1 MKDIKK
7 IKGKTKGTRD
17 IFKEICDFANYGVAI
32 VDPEG
37 NLEYL
42 NKTFA
47 RSHGYKP
54 EELIGKNL
62 TVFHTKEQLLRV
74 NKLNKRLKK
83 EGKYS
88 QEEVMHVRKNGEVF
102 PMLMSAVTIKDQKG
116 KNEFLVAMGVD
127 ISSRKNAEEA
137 LRESEERFSQIAEN
151 EGKWIW
157 EVDAKGLYTYASPVV
172 KKILGYKPEEIVGKK
187 HFYDF
192 FKPDEKDQMKQGA
205 FEAFA
210 QKESFS
216 DFINSNIHKSG
227 KVVVLSTDGV
237 PVLDEKGRLLGYR
250 GVDTD
255 ITKQTEAEEALKE
268 SEEKFQQIANTIK
281 DVFWVMDAKTGQALY
296 ISPAYKKIWGRSVK
310 EIYDDSENWVKAIHK
325 DDRERVAKAYAEMFK
340 NGDFDEDYRILH
352 KDKSIRWVRD
362 RGYPIKNNNG
372 EVYRLVGIV
381 QDITN
386 KKEIEEKLKESEEK
400 FRTLFNNSK
409 DALMTLEPPTWK
421 FTSGNPSIVKMFG
434 VKDEKE
440 FLSLRPW
447 EVSPKYQP
455 DGQLSNIKA
464 KKMIQKALKEG
475 INFFEWT
482 HKKVGGRNFY
492 ATVLLSKITLEGK
505 DLLQATVR
513 DITEKKS
520 AEEKLKESEEKFRT
534 LFNNSKDALMTL
546 EPPTWKFTSGN
557 PSIVK
562 MFGVKDE
569 KEFLSL
575 RPWEVSPKYQP
586 DGQLSNIKA
595 KKMIQKALKEGI
607 NFFEWTHKKVGGRNF
622 YATVLLSKI
631 TLEGKDLLQA
641 TVRDITEK
649 KSAEEK
655 LKESEEKY
663 RSIFEIANDVIM
675 LFDKTG
681 TIVDINSRIRNIT
694 GYTREEMIGRNLL
707 EMPEFFASEK
717 DAELILGNFKKRIEG
732 EEIKDY
738 ELNLIKKNKKPIVVE
753 VNAVLLK
760 KEGDIVGDLAILR
773 DITERKKIEQMKTD
787 FISIASHQLRTPLVG
802 IKWVLERFLKKEQ
815 ISEEGREYLK
825 NIQDSSRRLTDLV
838 DLLLNVSRFEG
849 GRIVVTLKPLDT
861 VGFIKGILEENKSLS
876 TKKELSVIF
885 EKRPDKLDVVTD
897 PTLFRNIIQS
907 IVSNAME
914 YTPEKGCI
922 EIELEKK
929 EKSFLVKASDNGIGI
944 PKEDQPTIFD
954 KFTRGK
960 NAVTMKTGGVGL
972 GLYAVKESIDL
983 LGGKITFDSEVG
995 KGTTFY
1001 IELPL
1006 ESKPQKGKK
1015 RLHKHTNI

>member
-520 AEEKLKESEEKFRT
+520 AEEKLKESEEK
-534 LFNNSKDALMTL
+534 
-546 EPPTWKFTSGN
+546 
-557 PSIVK
+557 
-562 MFGVKDE
+562 
-569 KEFLSL
+569 
-575 RPWEVSPKYQP
+575 
-586 DGQLSNIKA
+586 
-595 KKMIQKALKEGI
+595 
-607 NFFEWTHKKVGGRNF
+607 
-622 YATVLLSKI
+622 
-631 TLEGKDLLQA
+631 
-641 TVRDITEK
+641 
-649 KSAEEK
+649 
-655 LKESEEKY
+655 Y